1 MKVLRMAVRQPAWAE
16 QLDFVGPRVRTASW
30 AWVCLLAG
38 VAAVGWVLPAVNDAQ
53 SEQAQ
58 AQADL
63 ARLRRA
69 AHQADVVRKAAAM
82 GQAAAPIDAAP
93 PLTGDAA
100 RQAAQLAQWLAYPW
114 LKQLTR
120 VEAAAQ
126 AEHAVM
132 LSFSLDLS
140 PLASRPD
147 AWPELRLAAAVL
159 DDVSGLRWAQ
169 TLGPDA
175 QLLSRERLSTP
186 IPVGTASFAWRVE
199 ALLGGATP

>member
-1 MKVLRMAVRQPAWAE
+1 MGTRQPAWAD
-16 QLDFVGPRVRTASW
+16 QLDFVGPRVRTARWS
-30 AWVCLLAG
+30 WVCLLAG
-38 VAAVGWVLPAVNDAQ
+38 VVAVAWVIPEVN
-53 SEQAQ
+53 EAQ
-58 AQADL
+58 AELAQAHADV

-69 AHQADVVRKAAAM
+69 AHQADVVRRAVAV
-82 GQAAAPIDAAP
+82 GQPATPADAAP

-114 LKQLTR
+114 LKQLAR

-126 AEHAVM
+126 AEQAVM

-147 AWPELRLAAAVL
+147 AWPEMRLAAAVR
-159 DDVSGLRWAQ
+159 DDVAALRWTQ
-169 TLGPDA
+169 TLSPQA

-186 IPVGTASFAWRVE
+186 ITVGAATFEWRVE